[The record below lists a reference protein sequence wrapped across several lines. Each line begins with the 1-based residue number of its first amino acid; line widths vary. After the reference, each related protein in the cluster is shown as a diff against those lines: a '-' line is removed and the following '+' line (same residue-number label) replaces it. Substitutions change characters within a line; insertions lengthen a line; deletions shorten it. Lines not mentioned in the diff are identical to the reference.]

1 MSRADS
7 PQSPTRH
14 GTRRGAKS
22 KSKNQG
28 RKARSVQYKCKK
40 LVAIISSHAVLISGT
55 VPNEGLGGALEFD
68 GRPTREELVDALD
81 LFDEVPP
88 GRKFQFR
95 FSSPAPGRKE
105 VHWALGS
112 RSDVFIELQSAMQ
125 TRARQRKKRMR
136 HEAGVVEKF
145 VVHSRSNPQ
154 IRAIVAVR
162 AAQSGP
168 RRVDD
173 AVVRKIVSMYQQG
186 KSYAQIAIKLKLVKK
201 GETPT
206 QAGKRLRRLVN
217 IRKSPKQLHR

>member
-28 RKARSVQYKCKK
+28 RKARSVQYKYKK

-95 FSSPAPGRKE
+95 FSSPAPGGKE
-105 VHWALGS
+105 VHWAPGS
-112 RSDVFIELQSAMQ
+112 RSDVFIELRSAMQ
-125 TRARQRKKRMR
+125 AQARQRKRRMR
-136 HEAGVVEKF
+136 HKAGVVEEF

-154 IRAIVAVR
+154 IRAIVTVR
-162 AAQSGP
+162 VARSG
-168 RRVDD
+168 RRGLDD
-173 AVVRKIVSMYQQG
+173 ELVRNIESMHRQG
-186 KSYAQIAIKLKLVKK
+186 KSYAQIAIKHKLVKK
-201 GETPT
+201 GEAAT
-206 QAGKRLRRLVN
+206 QAGKRLQRLMN
-217 IRKSPKQLHR
+217 TRKWRKQVYR